1 MSQNNSVPVFPHHG
15 SHVDR
20 RGMSISD
27 NRKRALF
34 IGPKFTTYYYGKFS
48 KIDQN
53 NAASGFNFGA
63 FFFCFLW
70 FFYRKMYVYG
80 CLVILLM
87 LCVGTISEY
96 LEFQIF
102 LFSLPIAIAL
112 GMYANPV
119 YKAFVEQKI
128 RKIESLAKNNLEHE
142 LIKRGRTSIVAACG
156 IFVVMV
162 LLLSFIF
169 LA

>member
-1 MSQNNSVPVFPHHG
+1 MPCDSTYVVRWHH
-15 SHVDR
+15 
-20 RGMSISD
+20 
-27 NRKRALF
+27 
-34 IGPKFTTYYYGKFS
+34 
-48 KIDQN
+48 
-53 NAASGFNFGA
+53 
-63 FFFCFLW
+63 C
-70 FFYRKMYVYG
+70 
-80 CLVILLM
+80 
-87 LCVGTISEY
+87 
-96 LEFQIF
+96 F

-128 RKIESLAKNNLEHE
+128 RKIESLATNNLEHE